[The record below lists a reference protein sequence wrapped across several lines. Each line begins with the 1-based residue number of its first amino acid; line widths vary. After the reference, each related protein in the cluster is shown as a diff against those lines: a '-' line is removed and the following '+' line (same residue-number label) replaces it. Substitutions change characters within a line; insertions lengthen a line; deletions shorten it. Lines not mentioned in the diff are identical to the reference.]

1 MTSVEYHIIRIESE
15 ISGGQNELEDLDIFF
30 NAQNTSETETTE
42 FVQIDR
48 SAVEDDEEW
57 GDGSE
62 RLRQRLL
69 SYMDTEG
76 RDHAI
81 VMRTHYY

>member
-15 ISGGQNELEDLDIFF
+15 ISGGQNEMDDLDIFF
-30 NAQNTSETETTE
+30 TAQNTSETETTE

-48 SAVEDDEEW
+48 SVVEDDEEW
-57 GDGSE
+57 GEGSE

-69 SYMDTEG
+69 SYMDAEG
-76 RDHAI
+76 RDHAV